1 MIGKQKIPGKSWK
14 TTEAMTEIFMN
25 ADQLAGSMHRY
36 ARFNYSKTT
45 VTAALGKFAI
55 YVDKQREMVTNE
67 RARIGTAKEA
77 WAAAGLWAGLTGTAV
92 FGMFATLTN
101 ALETIYDAFF
111 EDDDI
116 EKNMK
121 TWDKFALLDYGLEYL
136 MTGEWGEGDRL
147 MIGEKISPYDSK
159 EMAWGFKG
167 TVYALFV
174 YAILG
179 DQGGNVNKGITISL
193 LEKVFGPRGTLPT
206 IMSLYFNPMLDS
218 EEKAKVAVT
227 LVSRY
232 VPFIRNLDATE
243 QQLILDDLST
253 KTGHALGIGGT
264 KSDIFIRGLL
274 GVQTKDQ
281 QTLWEIVNDDTKRR
295 KEYQTLA
302 KQSAEV
308 FFVANQERATIQ
320 DLKDHTVAWV
330 HLLKEQG
337 LVVDTQQALEFIAEF
352 ESVIKRQD
360 EALVNTLA
368 DKEIADLVM
377 QELYDPTTVDKLL
390 KLSEIQK
397 NKGQYLDSEKTMN
410 RAKYMIKINKEYQ
423 EQQQGNK

>member
-1 MIGKQKIPGKSWK
+1 
-14 TTEAMTEIFMN
+14 
-25 ADQLAGSMHRY
+25 
-36 ARFNYSKTT
+36 
-45 VTAALGKFAI
+45 
-55 YVDKQREMVTNE
+55 MV
-67 RARIGTAKEA
+67 
-77 WAAAGLWAGLTGTAV
+77 
-92 FGMFATLTN
+92 
-101 ALETIYDAFF
+101 
-111 EDDDI
+111 
-116 EKNMK
+116 
-121 TWDKFALLDYGLEYL
+121 
-136 MTGEWGEGDRL
+136 TGEWGEGDRL
-147 MIGEKISPYDSK
+147 MIGEKISPYGSK

-167 TVYALFV
+167 TVFNLLSY
-174 YAILG
+174 ITLG
-179 DQGGNVNKGITISL
+179 DQGGNVNKGITLSL

-243 QQLILDDLST
+243 QQLILNDLST
-253 KTGHALGIGGT
+253 KTGHTLGIGGT

-281 QTLWEIVNDDTKRR
+281 QTLWELANDDSKRR

-308 FFVANQERATIQ
+308 FFVANQKAPTIQ

-330 HLLKEQG
+330 HLLKVQG
-337 LVVDTQQALEFIAEF
+337 FVIDTQQALEFIAEF
-352 ESVIKRQD
+352 ESVVKRQD
-360 EALVNTLA
+360 ESLVNTLA
-368 DKEIADLVM
+368 DKEIANLVM

-390 KLSEIQK
+390 KLAEMQK
-397 NKGQYLDSEKTMN
+397 NTGNYILSERTM
-410 RAKYMIKINKEYQ
+410 AKAKEMIKINKDYQ